1 MSPDR
6 GGLSSNKMK
15 RNTIYLLGALTFLS
29 WLLVTYHLFLQKPN
43 SQNSKLAAEQAERN
57 RQLSAKVDT
66 LDSQLKE
73 QLKSN
78 SLLLSKLVKIRGEGR
93 DDVKVQAVLDLLDDP
108 GLEVAD
114 VLRREKILLDNL
126 KKSKPSSPAVENAL
140 PRKESSLH
148 KEVVGGVFERQPV
161 HPEEDPAEGEEEE
174 EEEEEEKEDGAN
186 EDKEGEEQQAN
197 TVGGE
202 SVEDGDGDIG
212 VEEKDLSGTRE
223 HNVIPL
229 LLFSCNR
236 PTVNRALDLL
246 LTYRPNKEQFPII
259 VTQDCGHKDTQAVIE
274 SYGDQIIYIQQPDLS
289 EPVIPPKEKKF
300 KGYFKIARHYG
311 WALNKTFVEMG
322 FDQVIV
328 VEDDLEISPDFF
340 EYFSATLPLLRQD
353 KSLWCVSAWN
363 DNGKAGLINETAPEL
378 LYRTDF
384 FGGLGW
390 MLTKDLW
397 SELMVKWPRS
407 YWDDWMREPAQRK
420 GRSCIRPEVSRTK
433 TFGKI
438 GVSNGLFYEKH
449 LKYIVLNT
457 KFVPFT
463 VLDLSF
469 LGKERYDE
477 GWVSEVYR
485 TPLVTLEDLKGGRVK
500 KSTKAVRLAYHTREA
515 YKRSAK
521 ALGIMED
528 FKSGVPRTAY
538 RGIVSFMHSGVR
550 VYLAPNLN
558 WQGYDPKWA

>member
-1 MSPDR
+1 MAS
-6 GGLSSNKMK
+6 
-15 RNTIYLLGALTFLS
+15 
-29 WLLVTYHLFLQKPN
+29 
-43 SQNSKLAAEQAERN
+43 
-57 RQLSAKVDT
+57 
-66 LDSQLKE
+66 
-73 QLKSN
+73 
-78 SLLLSKLVKIRGEGR
+78 
-93 DDVKVQAVLDLLDDP
+93 DDNP
-108 GLEVAD
+108 F
-114 VLRREKILLDNL
+114 
-126 KKSKPSSPAVENAL
+126 PS
-140 PRKESSLH
+140 R
-148 KEVVGGVFERQPV
+148 
-161 HPEEDPAEGEEEE
+161 
-174 EEEEEEKEDGAN
+174 
-186 EDKEGEEQQAN
+186 
-197 TVGGE
+197 
-202 SVEDGDGDIG
+202 
-212 VEEKDLSGTRE
+212 
-223 HNVIPL
+223 
-229 LLFSCNR
+229 
-236 PTVNRALDLL
+236 
-246 LTYRPNKEQFPII
+246 
-259 VTQDCGHKDTQAVIE
+259 
-274 SYGDQIIYIQQPDLS
+274 
-289 EPVIPPKEKKF
+289 
-300 KGYFKIARHYG
+300 
-311 WALNKTFVEMG
+311 
-322 FDQVIV
+322 
-328 VEDDLEISPDFF
+328 
-340 EYFSATLPLLRQD
+340 
-353 KSLWCVSAWN
+353 
-363 DNGKAGLINETAPEL
+363 
-378 LYRTDF
+378 
-384 FGGLGW
+384 
-390 MLTKDLW
+390 DLW

-420 GRSCIRPEVSRTK
+420 GLSLLFSFQRRFVPRVTAFHLVPLSGRSCIRPEVSRTK